1 VGWYEKAAE
10 WGHSSAHC
18 NLGLCY
24 CKGEGVD
31 QDETQAVDWFMQA
44 AEHGHS
50 GAQFQ
55 LGVCYE
61 QGVGVRHDEAEA
73 VECYR
78 KAAEDEQGRTAS
90 FMRSTIKY
98 YGLVS
103 FIGRDKEPQA
113 SAVVAFWAARPRLR
127 RGSSRRSRSACAPS
141 TLRSRAVGVEQ
152 DDTDAARWREA
163 AKLADFFHATQ
174 TAGAL
179 TLFIDLRTERVKELD
194 GDWRTLW

>member
-10 WGHSSAHC
+10 RGHSSAQC

-31 QDETQAVDWFMQA
+31 QDEMQAVDWFMQA
-44 AEHGHS
+44 AEHDHS

-61 QGVGVRHDEAEA
+61 QGVGVGQDEAEA
-73 VECYR
+73 VEWYR
-78 KAAEDEQGRTAS
+78 KAAEDEQGHTAS

-113 SAVVAFWAARPRLR
+113 SAAVAFWAARLRLR
-127 RGSSRRSRSACAPS
+127 RGASRRSRSARAPR
-141 TLRSRAVGVEQ
+141 TPRSPTVGVEQ
-152 DDTDAARWREA
+152 DDTGAARWREA
-163 AKLADFFHATQ
+163 ARLADFFHATQ
-174 TAGAL
+174 TAGAS
-179 TLFIDLRTERVKELD
+179 TLFIDLRTERVKKLD
-194 GDWRTLW
+194 GDWRTHW